1 MVNVRRAEVKD
12 IPVIARHRAGMFSD
26 MGILPAAARDALIA
40 LTTDYLQTALPAGEY
55 LGWLA
60 APDDAPESVIAGAGV
75 QRRRVPPFPSG
86 SGPTSR
92 IATGR
97 QALVL
102 NVYTEPG
109 WRRRG
114 VARALLQA
122 VLAWARE
129 SGVESLVLHASD
141 QGRALYE
148 QLGFAATNEMRY
160 GGF

>member
-1 MVNVRRAEVKD
+1 VVHVRRAELKD
-12 IPVIARHRAGMFSD
+12 IPVIARHRAGMFTD
-26 MGILPAAARDALIA
+26 MGILPAAERDALIA
-40 LTTDYLQTALPAGEY
+40 LTKDYLRTALPAEEY
-55 LGWLA
+55 LGWMA
-60 APDDAPESVIAGAGV
+60 APDDAPETVIGGAGV
-75 QRRRVPPFPSG
+75 QRRRVLPFPSG
-86 SGPTSR
+86 NGAASR

-97 QALVL
+97 QAIVL

-114 VARALLQA
+114 VARTLMQT

-129 SGVESLVLHASD
+129 AGVESLVLHASD

-160 GGF
+160 QGP